1 MRALFISPHTDD
13 VELGAG
19 GTLVKLLE
27 EGNEVYWV
35 VFSTAEDSLP
45 QGTPPDTLRREFLSV
60 VDDLGLDKGQYK
72 ILNFRVRY
80 LPEHRQEVLEELV
93 RIKKEYS
100 PDLVVGP
107 SLDDYHQ
114 DHQVVAW
121 EMIRAFKNSASIIS
135 YELPWNHV
143 RFNTQLFVRLEER
156 YIDRKISL
164 LSHYQSQVSLNRPY
178 FSEDFIR
185 GWARTRGVQVGARY
199 AEAFEVIRWIL

>member
-1 MRALFISPHTDD
+1 MRALFLSPHTDD

-19 GTLVKLLE
+19 GTLVKFLE
-27 EGNEVYWV
+27 EGHEIYWV

-45 QGTPPDTLRREFLSV
+45 PGIPRDALRREFLSV
-60 VDDLGLDKGQYK
+60 ISDLGLKSEQYR
-72 ILNFRVRY
+72 ILNFRVRH

-93 RIKKEYS
+93 RTRKEYS
-100 PDLVVGP
+100 PDLVIGP
-107 SLDDYHQ
+107 SLNDYHQ

-121 EMIRAFKNSASIIS
+121 EMVRAFKNSASIIS

-156 YIDRKISL
+156 HIDRKIAL
-164 LSHYQSQVSLNRPY
+164 LSHYQSQISLNRPY

-185 GWARTRGVQVGARY
+185 GWARTRGVQVRVRY
-199 AEAFEVIRWIL
+199 AEAFEVIRWII